1 MIKRLLMIKKLLCFL
16 YPSIDILLRINEKL
30 KRHCDETFTNCND
43 EKNVDSKKI
52 IIYQKARHFKEWF
65 ISREDLVEISH
76 YIRYKFDE
84 LKIKKCFWNESSKE
98 YIASQLAYHIFAKFI
113 TNYLAKFQKPDAGAD
128 SQEPDADSQEPD
140 VGADSQELDADAIE
154 SFKKSFFTRNSFF
167 QKLILLDDHNKT
179 LSIGFTNI
187 LFDIDF
193 KTTIPEIITEYQA
206 LQEEKK

>member
-1 MIKRLLMIKKLLCFL
+1 MIKSILCFL

-52 IIYQKARHFKEWF
+52 IIYQTTHHFKEWF
-65 ISREDLVEISH
+65 ISGEDLVEISH

-98 YIASQLAYHIFAKFI
+98 YIASQLAYHIFSKFI
-113 TNYLAKFQKPDAGAD
+113 TNYLAKIQK
-128 SQEPDADSQEPD
+128 PDADSQE
-140 VGADSQELDADAIE
+140 SDADPIE
-154 SFKKSFFTRNSFF
+154 LFKKSFFTRNPSV
-167 QKLILLDDHNKT
+167 KILILHDDHNKK

-187 LFDIDF
+187 LIDDF
-193 KTTIPEIITEYQA
+193 ETIIPKIITKYQA
-206 LQEEKK
+206 LQKEKNNQTQVM